1 MGTIDILTGVAA
13 IFTIVAQTSTQEV
26 NEKIEQRLEQT
37 SVQESRR
44 EELITWA
51 FERQQRILSTTALNK

>member
-13 IFTIVAQTSTQEV
+13 IFTIVAQTSTLEV